1 MSVVS
6 VEKVIEE
13 IARRDTTDGTV
24 KVFSGREIAEIICDV
39 AEKELLE
46 EAGEKL
52 AEEMQNI
59 KKACGKKWRLTD

>member
-24 KVFSGREIAEIICDV
+24 KVFSGREIAEIIYDI
-39 AEKELLE
+39 AENELLE
-46 EAGEKL
+46 EAGEKF
-52 AEEMQNI
+52 AEAMLIIE
-59 KKACGKKWRLTD
+59 KACGKGKK